1 MSRRWEGTGLL
12 AQTTILLST
21 ETLGRRQTEA
31 RISPMVPTRDQEPRS
46 VPGAG
51 GGAVPPLESGDC
63 DFGWWWRAV
72 YSVLYC
78 AWLLDNYYAC
88 CLFLPGFCEIC
99 QEICV
104 GFARNKCCHI

>member
-1 MSRRWEGTGLL
+1 M
-12 AQTTILLST
+12 
-21 ETLGRRQTEA
+21 GRDRSASPNYHSLIYGDA
-31 RISPMVPTRDQEPRS
+31 RKKTDRSQNISDGSNERSEPRS

-63 DFGWWWRAV
+63 DFGCWWRGV

>member
-1 MSRRWEGTGLL
+1 M
-12 AQTTILLST
+12 
-21 ETLGRRQTEA
+21 GRDRSASLNYHSLIYGDA
-31 RISPMVPTRDQEPRS
+31 RKKTDRSQNLSPMVPTRDQSLDLFQEQGEELFLLWK
-46 VPGAG
+46 VVTVTLDG
-51 GGAVPPLESGDC
+51 G
-63 DFGWWWRAV
+63 V